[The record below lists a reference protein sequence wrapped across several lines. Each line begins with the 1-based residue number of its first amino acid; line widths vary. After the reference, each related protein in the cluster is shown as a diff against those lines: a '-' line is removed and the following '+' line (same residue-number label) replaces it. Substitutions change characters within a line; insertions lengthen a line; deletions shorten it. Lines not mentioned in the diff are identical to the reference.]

1 MNSMLLAGGLALL
14 AGLVI
19 PLQAVINARLGSY
32 IGGPLQ
38 AALVNFLVGFSVLF
52 VTCLVTRLSL
62 PGVNQ
67 IAQTSWWMY
76 LGGMMGAF
84 LVFSSA
90 FAVSKLGA
98 TLLIALIVGG
108 QQLTSVAID
117 HYGVLGAPE
126 IPLTWQRAVGVALLI
141 AGVLLIQR
149 GG

>member
-1 MNSMLLAGGLALL
+1 MNSTLLAGGLALL

-19 PLQAVINARLGSY
+19 PLQAVINSRLGNH
-32 IGGPLQ
+32 IGGPLP
-38 AALVNFLVGFSVLF
+38 AALVNFFVGFCVLF
-52 VTCLVTRLSL
+52 ASCLVSRLSL
-62 PGVNQ
+62 PSTGQ

-76 LGGMMGAF
+76 VGGMMGAF

-90 FAVSKLGA
+90 FAVPKLGA

-117 HYGVLGAPE
+117 HFGVLGAPE
-126 IPLTWQRAVGVALLI
+126 IPLNWQRAVGVILLI

-149 GG
+149 SG